1 MEFSVFS
8 HKKDEHYW
16 WWFLFS
22 LYTFRY
28 CTYLHLFYLCML
40 SCRCTMGKH
49 CQYVNSTILFA
60 MLELNNDNR
69 LGQRYD
75 LIVNSGIH
83 LGESWTHHLC
93 LGVTVFLQKLTVY
106 YSLVGPMTF
115 CLGQV
120 KFDPTTISKI
130 EGWYGDKNVFFLY
143 RGSGKLTWNQ
153 LFYLIKY

>member
-1 MEFSVFS
+1 
-8 HKKDEHYW
+8 
-16 WWFLFS
+16 
-22 LYTFRY
+22 
-28 CTYLHLFYLCML
+28 
-40 SCRCTMGKH
+40 MGKH

-93 LGVTVFLQKLTVY
+93 LGVTFFLQKLTVY

-130 EGWYGDKNVFFLY
+130 EG
-143 RGSGKLTWNQ
+143 
-153 LFYLIKY
+153 